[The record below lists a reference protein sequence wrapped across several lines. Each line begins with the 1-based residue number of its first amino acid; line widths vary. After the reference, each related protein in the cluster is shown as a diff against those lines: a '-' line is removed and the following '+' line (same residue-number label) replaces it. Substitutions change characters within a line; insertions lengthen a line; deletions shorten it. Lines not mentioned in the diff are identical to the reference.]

1 MRKETFNFRD
11 LGASYIRAFTV
22 IVNTGEDISRSEEF
36 VIAITMDQ
44 TIFSFETLITLC
56 TAAMMTLHEEHLTNQ
71 LLLYIYKLPVLPFV
85 HHSKI
90 EQVKYIYG
98 ILFII
103 IWDLYRIYPFICT
116 VCCPFQI
123 VHSWQKRLLHP
134 GMMCLFCDYFYF
146 ISPRGLRTGCLV

>member
-1 MRKETFNFRD
+1 M
-11 LGASYIRAFTV
+11 
-22 IVNTGEDISRSEEF
+22 NTGEDIARSEEF

-56 TAAMMTLHEEHLTNQ
+56 TVAMMTLHEEHLTNQ

-103 IWDLYRIYPFICT
+103 IWDLYRIYPFTCT
-116 VCCPFQI
+116 VCCLFQI
-123 VHSWQKRLLHP
+123 VCKRCVLLFGLWLLSKDDLLFLRVTFYITVRCRHHTVNFLQNPHNRHP
-134 GMMCLFCDYFYF
+134 VSC
-146 ISPRGLRTGCLV
+146 R